1 LCIRLFFYYTK
12 LVKILSLQPGSLL
25 SNKIKIFISTPLN
38 QAVLEPIISKEG
50 LDWNIKVKNVKTDLN
65 ATYAVSLYNVNR
77 KLSHLVAYDLNIDE
91 KDIEKYISYVE
102 NEIVYLDNIISKLG
116 GEKST
121 GSLGLNDTPSMFL
134 INENNKRREL
144 VRKAFNMPLYQNNE
158 KNEPNLPDE

>member
-1 LCIRLFFYYTK
+1 
-12 LVKILSLQPGSLL
+12 LQPGSLL